1 MAYHRQGRGGG
12 KNKSRNKTKSLGKPR
27 GSGGPDQKPLD
38 WDGQL
43 RIVQGNMMQ
52 SGMRFRQIM
61 SAEHSGLNG
70 PGAHIL
76 ALSDPTKEVAWASSF
91 GYHLVID
98 SDRPLV
104 EGDNPNDKKLIRKMA
119 KQKTKRLLKALHEEV
134 KEDEKPPHKAFTLS
148 RVLFCVHKSIPL
160 DAWRVEFHEDSN
172 KGFAA
177 TLYLRTTL
185 GEISIHN
192 VHNPNTDEEKID
204 IDPLVRR
211 ARASDLQLM
220 VGDFNLHHI
229 LWAGPLLKPGR
240 TCAKARALVEGMAG
254 AGMKLLTE
262 SGTPTY
268 ARGPLKSCID
278 LTYASQAIAARCLS
292 WGVDENLCW
301 DESDHF
307 PIRTVLDI
315 QPPLDNSLRYKY
327 SKAAVG
333 GYQAEIQDKMASLN
347 TFDFESL
354 RGREDAANKLEEL
367 GEQFLINVKD
377 AMDNH
382 IPTELMNP
390 PLPTGRPMDPSK
402 RATLENEATTI
413 AETRPGLS
421 AAERKKKRNED
432 FRVKIKAGGRYRRYV
447 AKTSKPTNGVWSIL
461 KRTVR
466 RAQPKT
472 APNMQPLTKDTGGV
486 EYSTEEEKQT
496 CMKNNLWSEV
506 SDTFAPELQLP
517 KWDPDKPRLAMR
529 QTITE
534 DEVDKYIRGLPS
546 GKAAGKDM
554 IGNEAIKLAR
564 EQLVPFI
571 TRFFSACF
579 EFSIIPPMFRLAI
592 TVVLPKAGKDSYNTP
607 KSWRPIALLPSFGK
621 LLDRIAADRLKE
633 ASIEYS
639 LLPKTQYGAPGM
651 STTDAVQDI
660 LKVVYEAWSG
670 KPNRRAKRYW
680 WRMLR
685 KVTLMGLDISAAYDN
700 VDRQKLLQILADAG
714 LPKWYILL
722 IHSFLSQRQTALKL
736 PRSMSEV
743 FFVNIGIPQGSPLSP
758 LLFLFFT
765 APLMARINKH
775 DVKDVTIHT
784 FAYVDDTYLVAVSNS
799 YKLNC
804 RGLEVAH
811 ESIMEWATE
820 VGMKF
825 SPQKYSVMHF
835 KCPIDTDPDCK
846 LLPNIQGLKDNT
858 SCLKEKVKVLGLVLD
873 PGLTWE
879 HHITDIEEKVEKSL
893 KYLRKILGSVWGMTV
908 QAARKFFIGKIRSN
922 IAYGCAA
929 WFIHSPGM
937 SLRWSLKR
945 EQIHRLE
952 KLQYE
957 CLKQVSGALGNTSQR
972 VLEKELHIDS
982 VRVFLRR
989 TMLAA
994 RAKKL
999 KIITKSSNQHQ
1010 IEDVFIRSSSAASYP
1025 TAYSILNFQARTW
1038 VNQAKNEIT
1047 KQKNGSAKKFFAI
1060 WRNKEKRSAV
1070 VNRLAQKHATRWS
1083 SDVWDDY
1090 RRRRAARHPKQH
1102 HPLALE
1108 EAWGPESL
1116 RYYNGLSRG
1125 QSTMLLQ
1132 CRTEFIG
1139 LNYFLNGIGGQ
1150 RQSPQAQA
1158 PGPGSAE
1165 SSEAA
1170 MESIPATCP
1179 CGHVR
1184 QTVFHMFIECPDIRV
1199 ARRQLEDKVGKLD
1212 FRQLLTSHGAV
1223 AADWAIT
1230 HFKLAQFEFPREDS
1244 QFASDD
1250 TEPLACQIN

>member
-1 MAYHRQGRGGG
+1 
-12 KNKSRNKTKSLGKPR
+12 
-27 GSGGPDQKPLD
+27 
-38 WDGQL
+38 
-43 RIVQGNMMQ
+43 
-52 SGMRFRQIM
+52 M
-61 SAEHSGLNG
+61 SAEHCGLNG
-70 PGAHIL
+70 PGAHML
-76 ALSDPTKEVAWASSF
+76 TLSDPTKEVAWASSF

-148 RVLFCVHKSIPL
+148 RVFFCVHKSIPL
-160 DAWRVEFHEDSN
+160 DAWRVEFYEDAN

-192 VHNPNTDEEKID
+192 VDNPYTEDGEKIT
-204 IDPLVRR
+204 IDPLVCR
-211 ARASDLQLM
+211 ARASDFQLM
-220 VGDFNLHHI
+220 VGDFNLHDI
-229 LWAGPLLKPGR
+229 LWAGPFLKPGR
-240 TCAKARALVEGMAG
+240 TCPRARALVEGMAG
-254 AGMKLLTE
+254 AGMKHLT
-262 SGTPTY
+262 P
-268 ARGPLKSCID
+268 
-278 LTYASQAIAARCLS
+278 SQLGA
-292 WGVDENLCW
+292 WVGGFDKNLCW
-301 DESDHF
+301 HESDHF

-327 SKAAVG
+327 SKAA
-333 GYQAEIQDKMASLN
+333 
-347 TFDFESL
+347 
-354 RGREDAANKLEEL
+354 
-367 GEQFLINVKD
+367 
-377 AMDNH
+377 
-382 IPTELMNP
+382 
-390 PLPTGRPMDPSK
+390 
-402 RATLENEATTI
+402 RATLENETTTI
-413 AETRPGLS
+413 ARTGPGLS

-447 AKTSKPTNGVWSIL
+447 AKTTFE
-461 KRTVR
+461 
-466 RAQPKT
+466 
-472 APNMQPLTKDTGGV
+472 KDTGGV
-486 EYSTEEEKQT
+486 KYSTEEEKQT

-506 SDTFAPELQLP
+506 SDTFAAELQFP
-517 KWDPDKPRLAMR
+517 DWDPDKPRLAMR

-554 IGNEAIKLAR
+554 IGNETIKLAR

-571 TRFFSACF
+571 TRFFGACF

-592 TVVLPKAGKDSYNTP
+592 TVMLPKAGKDSYNTP
-607 KSWRPIALLPSFGK
+607 KSWRPIALVPSFGK
-621 LLDRIAADRLKE
+621 LLERIAADRLKE

-639 LLPKTQYGAPGM
+639 LLPKTQYCAPGM

-685 KVTLMGLDISAAYDN
+685 KVTLMGLDTSAAYDN

-714 LPKWYILL
+714 LPKC
-722 IHSFLSQRQTALKL
+722 
-736 PRSMSEV
+736 MSEV
-743 FFVNIGIPQGSPLSP
+743 FFVNIGIPQGSPLLL

-765 APLMARINKH
+765 GPLMARINKH
-775 DVKDVTIHT
+775 GVKGVTIHT
-784 FAYVDDTYLVAVSNS
+784 FAYVDDTYLVAILNS

-804 RGLEVAH
+804 RGLEVAY

-835 KCPIDTDPDCK
+835 KCPIDTDPVCK
-846 LLPNIQGLKDNT
+846 LPPNIQGLKDNA

-908 QAARKFFIGKIRSN
+908 QAARKFFYNR
-922 IAYGCAA
+922 
-929 WFIHSPGM
+929 GM

-952 KLQYE
+952 MLQYE

-999 KIITKSSNQHQ
+999 KITTNSSNQQQ

-1025 TAYSILNFQARTW
+1025 TAYSILNFQARNW
-1038 VNQAKNEIT
+1038 VNQAKKELTN
-1047 KQKNGSAKKFFAI
+1047 KKNGSNKKFFAI
-1060 WRNKEKRSAV
+1060 WRNKQKRSAV
-1070 VNRLAQKHATRWS
+1070 VNRQAQKHATRWS
-1083 SDVWDDY
+1083 SELWDNY
-1090 RRRRAARHPKQH
+1090 RRQRAARHPKQH

-1108 EAWGPESL
+1108 EAWGPQSL

-1132 CRTEFIG
+1132 CHTEFIG

-1158 PGPGSAE
+1158 PGTGTGSAE

-1184 QTVFHMFIECPDIRV
+1184 QTVFHMFIECPDLRV
-1199 ARRQLEDKVGKLD
+1199 ARRQLKDKVGKVD

-1230 HFKLAQFEFPREDS
+1230 HFKLAQFEFPRDSIAHELQTPPMTVSHLQVGEDICRE
-1244 QFASDD
+1244 SDD
-1250 TEPLACQIN
+1250 AREPVFEPRVIPHLAAVPFGSACRASICQALDLSFKPPAVVGVLRQGAEDTALEDD